1 MNPVQSSHTAK
12 SKLKPSQRAKSKK
25 KRDLQV
31 KDVVLVETPSQF
43 SFAIARTAVARIC
56 QSVGYKKSTHG
67 TLETLTNVAMK
78 YLEATARSA
87 ASFANASNRTEV
99 NLFDLINGI
108 HDLCSVQ
115 GFPGGSELHTND
127 LLKSGAL
134 KEIMNFV
141 KYSNEVTFSKPI
153 LHKNV
158 SRIPKLK
165 LESVP
170 DSRSSLCSNETKC
183 QGFHIPRW
191 LPDFPEEKL
200 YKNCDKVSVKERK
213 FGEKLWEHSLGAEH
227 FSCKLDENKSES
239 QIHGINGKEENTRI
253 VLGQGRGRV
262 KFRMVREE
270 EKHVDLSVN
279 LMNGVCK
286 RRKRVSWN
294 LDKINNCMAVEN
306 EDEMSACKRKKFA

>member
-12 SKLKPSQRAKSKK
+12 SKLKLSQRAKSKK
-25 KRDLQV
+25 KKDLQA
-31 KDVVLVETPSQF
+31 KDVLLVETHSQF
-43 SFAIARTAVARIC
+43 SFAIARTAVAQIC
-56 QSVGYKKSTHG
+56 RSVGYKKSTHG

-78 YLEATARSA
+78 YLEATTRLA

-115 GFPGGSELHTND
+115 GFLGGSELHTSN

-141 KYSNEVTFSKPI
+141 KYSNEVPFSKPI
-153 LHKNV
+153 LHETD
-158 SRIPKLK
+158 SGIPKLEK
-165 LESVP
+165 VT
-170 DSRSSLCSNETKC
+170 DSRSSLCSNKTKC

-191 LPDFPEEKL
+191 LPDFPEERF
-200 YKNCDKVSVKERK
+200 YKNCGKVLVKERK
-213 FGEKLWEHSLGAEH
+213 FGEKLWEHSLEAEH
-227 FSCKLDENKSES
+227 FSCKLDENKGES
-239 QIHGINGKEENTRI
+239 QIHEINGKEEKDTRI

-262 KFRMVREE
+262 KFRMVKEE
-270 EKHVDLSVN
+270 EKHADISVN